1 MNNISKDSK
10 VFVAGHRGLV
20 GSAVC
25 RALAA
30 NEWTNVVIRGRSQLD
45 LLDQSATFRFFDE
58 ERPEVVVLAAAKVG
72 GIIANSKY
80 PGDFIGQNLILAA
93 NVIEGARRSGVKRF
107 VFLGSSCIYPKLAP
121 QPMRE
126 EYLLTGALEPTNEA
140 YAVAKIA
147 TLKMCE
153 YYAAQF
159 GFPAV
164 NLMPTN
170 LYGPNDNYDA
180 ESSHVLP
187 AFIRKFHEAK
197 LNRAKSVSIWG
208 SGIPRR
214 EFLHSDDLANA
225 VLRVITSPEDDI
237 LAAAPNRMLNVGVGE
252 DYSIRELAELIRS
265 VVGIDADLEFDSTKP
280 DGAPRKLLDISRI
293 TKLGWKPNI
302 TLADGISAV
311 YSEFAL
317 RPINNK

>member
-1 MNNISKDSK
+1 MRNISKDSK

-25 RALAA
+25 RALAN

-72 GIIANSKY
+72 GIVANSKY

-93 NVIEGARRSGVKRF
+93 NVIEAARRSGVKRF

-153 YYAAQF
+153 YYATQF
-159 GFPAV
+159 RFPAV

-197 LNRAKSVSIWG
+197 LNRTKSVSIWG

-302 TLADGISAV
+302 TLADGISSV
-311 YSEFAL
+311 YSEFAS

>member
-1 MNNISKDSK
+1 MSNISKESR

-25 RALAA
+25 RALA
-30 NEWTNVVIRGRSQLD
+30 NHEWTDVVTRDRSQLD
-45 LLDQSATFRFFDE
+45 LLDQAATFRFFDE
-58 ERPEVVVLAAAKVG
+58 VRPDVVVLAAAKVG
-72 GIIANSKY
+72 GIVANSKY
-80 PGDFIGQNLILAA
+80 PGDFIGQNLILSA

-107 VFLGSSCIYPKLAP
+107 IFLGSSCIYPKLAP

-126 EYLLTGALEPTNEA
+126 EHLLTGALEPTNEA

-147 TLKMCE
+147 ALKMCE
-153 YYAAQF
+153 HYATQF

-170 LYGPNDNYDA
+170 LYGPNDNYDT

-225 VLRVITSPEDDI
+225 VLRVIISPEDDI

-252 DYSIRELAELIRS
+252 DYSIRELAELIRD
-265 VVGIDADLEFDSTKP
+265 VVGIDAVLEFDSTKP

-293 TKLGWKPNI
+293 TNLGWKPKI
-302 TLADGISAV
+302 TISDGIRAV
-311 YSEFAL
+311 YSEFAS
-317 RPINNK
+317 KK